1 MSMIQISELTFGY
14 EGSYENV
21 FENINLRLDT
31 DWKLG
36 LTGRNGRG
44 KTTLLK
50 LLLGEY
56 EYAGTIAASVDFT
69 YFPCAVPDESLL
81 TAEVLENACPEAEE
95 WRLMREIKRLE
106 LDESLLY
113 RPFSTLSGGEQTK
126 ALLAAMFLN
135 ENAFL
140 LIDEPTNHLDSEG
153 RGQISRYLNSKKGF
167 ILVSHDRAVLDGC
180 TDHILSINKTNIE
193 IQKGNFS
200 AWLTNHERQEAFE
213 AAENERLKKE
223 VRRLSEA
230 AMTKG
235 AWSDKTERS
244 KQGSFDKGYVGHK
257 SAKLMK
263 RAKAIEARAKNAAE
277 EKAKLLKNT
286 EFSGELKLRPLSYR
300 SQRLISLQD
309 ISVAYGE
316 IPVFSGLTFS
326 VGRGERVLLTGRNGS
341 GKSSL
346 LKLICGEEIPYRGS
360 LEKGND
366 LKISY
371 VSQDTAELYGSVY
384 DYAKRRGIDAGL
396 FVTILHKLDLT
407 QAQLEKNLEEFSGG
421 QKKKALIAGSLCEE
435 AHLYLWDEPMNFIDV
450 ISRMQIEELLLKF
463 QPTLLFVEHDR
474 SFSEKIATREVVLI
488 CN

>member
-1 MSMIQISELTFGY
+1 MSLIDIANLTFGY
-14 EGSYENV
+14 EGSAENIFENV
-21 FENINLRLDT
+21 NLRLDT
-31 DWKLG
+31 DWRLG

-56 EYAGTIAASVDFT
+56 DYVGTISASVGFT
-69 YFPCAVPDESLL
+69 YFPCPADDE
-81 TAEVLENACPEAEE
+81 TAPAGDILESACPDAPF
-95 WRLMREIKRLE
+95 WALQRELNRLE

-113 RPFSTLSGGEQTK
+113 RPFCTLSGGEQTK
-126 ALLAAMFLN
+126 ALLAAMFLR

-140 LIDEPTNHLDSEG
+140 LIDEPTNHLDANG
-153 RGQISRYLNSKKGF
+153 RALVSRYLHSKKGF
-167 ILVSHDRAVLDGC
+167 ILVSHDRAVLDEC

-200 AWLTNHERQEAFE
+200 SWLTNNQRREAFE

-223 VRRLSEA
+223 VRRLNEA
-230 AMTKG
+230 AGKKS
-235 AWSDKTERS
+235 AWSDRTERS

-257 SAKLMK
+257 STKLMK
-263 RAKAIEARAKNAAE
+263 RAKSIEARAKTAAE

-286 EFSGELKLRPLSYR
+286 EYSGELKLHPLSYR
-300 SQRLISLQD
+300 SARLLSL
-309 ISVAYGE
+309 GE
-316 IPVFSGLTFS
+316 ITVSYDGTPVCENVTFS
-326 VGRGERVLLTGRNGS
+326 VGRGERIALAGRNGS

-346 LKLICGEEIPYRGS
+346 FKLIRGEAIPHTGTV
-360 LEKGND
+360 EKGND

-371 VSQDTAELYGSVY
+371 VSQDTSELYGSVF

-396 FVTILHKLDLT
+396 FAAILHKLDLT
-407 QAQLEKNLEEFSGG
+407 QEQLENDLERFSGG

-463 QPTLLFVEHDR
+463 QPTILFVEHDR
-474 SFSEKIATREVVLI
+474 SFSEKIATRTVTLG
-488 CN
+488 